1 MKKIKLCCDCGH
13 VFDVDLDELEPLWEV
28 EETQEREMGT
38 ESLHEATCTVECPAC
53 HEEIT
58 LTLHVWEY
66 PVGVANMQEILA
78 DGAEVVQECDLRRVV
93 ELED

>member
-1 MKKIKLCCDCGH
+1 MKTIKLCCDCGH

-38 ESLHEATCTVECPAC
+38 ESLHEAICTVECPVC

-78 DGAEVVQECDLRRVV
+78 DGAEVVQECNLSDVV
-93 ELED
+93 EIED